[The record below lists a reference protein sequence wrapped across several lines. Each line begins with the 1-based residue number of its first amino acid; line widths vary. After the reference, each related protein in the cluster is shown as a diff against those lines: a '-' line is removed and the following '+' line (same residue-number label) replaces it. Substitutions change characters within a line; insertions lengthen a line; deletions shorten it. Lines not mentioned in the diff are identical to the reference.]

1 MTRQTKGSL
10 LKCAGLGLDVGAP
23 LIATLTQ
30 FPVMIERSAEA
41 TVSGLFVVF
50 ALLSGIPLLKLFG
63 KMIKTPSVP
72 VIWLIGCG
80 LLLCL
85 RSIVDEMIVICA
97 VGAFS
102 NTAGAVMYKIGENIA
117 GKDTDK

>member
-1 MTRQTKGSL
+1 MTRQTKGNL
-10 LKCAGLGLDVGAP
+10 LKYAGLGLDVGAP
-23 LIATLTQ
+23 LVATLTQ

-41 TVSGLFVVF
+41 TVSGLFIMF
-50 ALLSGIPLLKLFG
+50 ALLSGIPLLKHFG

-97 VGAFS
+97 VGALS

-117 GKDTDK
+117 GKDTDE